1 MTPGRKKCL
10 YVLGTVLLYLAM
22 IGMNHRDKEEEP
34 ARTVSGQNIKIEK
47 NQEEASY
54 EERKRVALTFDDGP
68 GESTERLLDGL
79 KERNVKATFFVVGE
93 KALQYPKTIKR
104 MKEEGHII
112 GNHTYSH
119 VNLNSMSCETAMEE
133 VRRNSDLIEELTG
146 ERPVFLRP
154 PYGECAK
161 KMKKE
166 LDMFIVLWDVDPL
179 DWSVQNTGAV
189 TASVLS
195 DVRDNDTILLHDIFD
210 TSVDAALQIVDNLQK
225 ENYEFV
231 TVEELMFP

>member
-1 MTPGRKKCL
+1 MTPGMKKYI
-10 YVLGTVLLYLAM
+10 YVLGTALLYLAAA
-22 IGMNHRDKEEEP
+22 GMQNRGKEEEA
-34 ARTVSGQNIKIEK
+34 ARAVSGQNIKTEK
-47 NQEEASY
+47 SQQEAPY

-93 KALQYPKTIKR
+93 KALQYPEIIKR

-154 PYGECAK
+154 PYGECAE

-166 LDMFIVLWDVDPL
+166 LDMFVVLWDIDPL
-179 DWSVQNTGAV
+179 DWSIQNTGEV

-195 DVRDNDTILLHDIFD
+195 NVTDNDTILLHDIFD